1 MTDTGWFA
9 GITYLLIFDMC
20 CDLALT
26 AYICMSR
33 PSVYWF
39 VRRLSAR
46 NFKTTLMIHFRKTL
60 TVLFATIMPA
70 MIITFNTLL
79 LPSCNTGKGNATDDQ
94 PNILFILT
102 DDQGHDDAGYLGN
115 PVLETLNIDRLAR
128 ESMQF
133 TNAFTSTAMCVPSR
147 TTLYTGLHPMR
158 HGAHPNHAPLQPG
171 IPTVAH
177 YLEELGYKVGLI
189 GKVHV
194 SPIDSFGFHYMKELL
209 DFAWDSLLTPA
220 EMRKAME
227 ALGSEGDPFA
237 LFVCI
242 SNPHTPWPAD
252 WDGDPAKIRLPE
264 YLYDNEATREA
275 LSRYYAHVEI
285 ADRKVGEALEVARG
299 LDLLDDMVVFFS
311 SDHGAEFVHGK
322 YNLYD
327 AGIKVP
333 FFVRWPGVT
342 APGSESD
349 ALVQFVDVVPTL
361 IDIAGGKPVDS
372 LDGVSILPLLE
383 DPSLDHHEYIFAT
396 SSKDG
401 NKTDY
406 PITAIRSADYKYLVN
421 PEYSETYTSWIT
433 DSTLGNDWPGYD
445 RHYGYWLTWLK
456 AAKEDPAA
464 AVLVRNYLHRPAEE
478 LYDLRVDPH
487 ELHNLADDP
496 AMAGVK
502 AELRQRLEE
511 WMISQGD
518 VHYDADFFESL
529 EN

>member
-1 MTDTGWFA
+1 MFSRLILVMTV
-9 GITYLLIFDMC
+9 
-20 CDLALT
+20 
-26 AYICMSR
+26 S
-33 PSVYWF
+33 
-39 VRRLSAR
+39 
-46 NFKTTLMIHFRKTL
+46 
-60 TVLFATIMPA
+60 FATVM
-70 MIITFNTLL
+70 F
-79 LPSCNTGKGNATDDQ
+79 PSCKTGKGEKSGDK

-102 DDQGHDDAGYLGN
+102 DDQGFSDASALGN
-115 PVLETLNIDRLAR
+115 SLLETPNIDRLAE
-128 ESMQF
+128 ESLRF

-158 HGAHPNHAPLQPG
+158 HGAHPNHAPLRPG
-171 IPTVAH
+171 IPTVAD

-194 SPIDSFGFHYMKELL
+194 NPIDSFGFHYMKELL
-209 DFAWDSLLTPA
+209 DFAWDSLLTPL
-220 EMRKAME
+220 EMRKAMK

-252 WDGDPAKIRLPE
+252 WSGDPANIQLPD
-264 YLYDNEATREA
+264 YLYDNTATREA
-275 LSRYYAHVEI
+275 LSRYFAHVEI
-285 ADRKVGEALEVARG
+285 ADRKVGEVLEVARE
-299 LDLLDDMVVFFS
+299 LDLLEAMVVFFS

-342 APGSESD
+342 APGSECE
-349 ALVQFVDVVPTL
+349 ALVQFVDVVPTF
-361 IDIAGGKPVDS
+361 IDIAGGAPVDS
-372 LDGVSILPLLE
+372 LDGASILPLLE
-383 DPSLDHHEYIFAT
+383 DPLLDHHEYIFAT

-401 NKTDY
+401 DKTDY

-433 DSTLGNDWPGYD
+433 DSTLGNNWPGYD

-456 AAKEDPAA
+456 AAEEDPAA
-464 AVLVRNYLHRPAEE
+464 AVLVGNYLHRPAEE
-478 LYDLRVDPH
+478 LYDLRVDPD
-487 ELHNLADDP
+487 ELHNIANDP

-502 AELRQRLEE
+502 AELRKRLEE
-511 WMISQGD
+511 WMIRQGD
-518 VHYDADFFESL
+518 VHYDAGFFESL